1 MMSKGGVGVHAGKTA
16 LVTASTDGIGFAIVK
31 RLVQEQARVVVSS
44 RRQANV
50 DEAVRKLKAI
60 AGDNAANVTGCVCHV
75 GKAEDRARAV
85 AMAVKHSLT
94 GSIDMFVSNA
104 GE

>member
-50 DEAVRKLKAI
+50 DEAVS
-60 AGDNAANVTGCVCHV
+60 
-75 GKAEDRARAV
+75 ARRV
-85 AMAVKHSLT
+85 LS
-94 GSIDMFVSNA
+94 
-104 GE
+104 